1 MLMTSLAEIV
11 QAINKLNYGTAEYHE
26 AMAML
31 MMFMAR
37 AQWREADLARKR
49 KHERPR

>member
-1 MLMTSLAEIV
+1 MLMTSLAEVV
-11 QAINKLNYGTAEYHE
+11 QAINRLDYGTPEYHE

-37 AQWREADLARKR
+37 TQWREADLARKR
-49 KHERPR
+49 EHERTR